1 MFTVI
6 LNFRI
11 QISQNIETILDKA
24 KYIVLYTFCLKSIYL
39 RIYAILLAFVAA
51 IAAVVFSQGYD
62 ITMVEDVT
70 GNDKFVGNNLLSS
83 IWAAI
88 RNAHSMLSRM
98 LSF

>member
-1 MFTVI
+1 M
-6 LNFRI
+6 LNNIFFSCSFFKSRLSFRGVAMT
-11 QISQNIETILDKA
+11 E
-24 KYIVLYTFCLKSIYL
+24 
-39 RIYAILLAFVAA
+39 YAILLAFVAA